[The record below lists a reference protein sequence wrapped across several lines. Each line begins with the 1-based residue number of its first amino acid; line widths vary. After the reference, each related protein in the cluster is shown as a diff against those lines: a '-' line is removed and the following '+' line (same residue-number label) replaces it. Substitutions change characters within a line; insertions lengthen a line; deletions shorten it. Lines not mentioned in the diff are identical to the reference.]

1 MPIKVSEPL
10 GSHDPHEVQGQEAI
24 VLSAIGA
31 HFEYLVIGAFALFAI
46 VVGYVSIEEALT
58 RR

>member
-1 MPIKVSEPL
+1 M
-10 GSHDPHEVQGQEAI
+10 
-24 VLSAIGA
+24 LSAIGA

-46 VVGYVSIEEALT
+46 VVGYVSIEEVLT